1 MQQSLQPLIL
11 YTSCTSWFSEV
22 VQFLWRAGLTAQLVS
37 ISTKLGTAWLKHIQ
51 GQLLWLQG
59 QVSEDV
65 LRLKAVSTNFN
76 VADIGTK
83 ALGRVKHLTMC
94 YMLGLT
100 DGGQAVGEHE
110 YDRLCKEVCR
120 KEEKQLVRQVCSDS
134 RSTSAARNL
143 VFLLAGMAQI
153 GEGASMDGSSLEALR
168 WLSIYVLAVRLSTDE
183 AWLWFRIWRPQTV
196 NVETEAYE
204 TSDVMEDDDAE
215 TQHTRVTRGDG
226 QPCGEESGGDLRS
239 TTWLRM
245 SWRSPTAWKSSWKV
259 KKVNLKRAS
268 MELIVMKVERTAFLW
283 GWSKVRRRYGFGGYS
298 T

>member
-183 AWLWFRIWRPQTV
+183 AWL
-196 NVETEAYE
+196 
-204 TSDVMEDDDAE
+204 
-215 TQHTRVTRGDG
+215 
-226 QPCGEESGGDLRS
+226 
-239 TTWLRM
+239 
-245 SWRSPTAWKSSWKV
+245 
-259 KKVNLKRAS
+259 
-268 MELIVMKVERTAFLW
+268 
-283 GWSKVRRRYGFGGYS
+283 
-298 T
+298 